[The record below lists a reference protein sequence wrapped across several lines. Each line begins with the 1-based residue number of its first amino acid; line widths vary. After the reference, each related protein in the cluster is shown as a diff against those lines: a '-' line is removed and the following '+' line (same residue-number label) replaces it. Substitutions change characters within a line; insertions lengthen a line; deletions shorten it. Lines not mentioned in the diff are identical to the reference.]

1 MKEQIG
7 FCQFCDRFRD
17 MGRNEQFSYDG
28 KKALF
33 EYLEALEEDLD
44 EEIDLDVIALCCE
57 YTEYESIKEYQ
68 EDHGDNYKNL
78 DSIEQVTMVIRIEG
92 KDSFIIQQF

>member
-17 MGRNEQFSYDG
+17 MDRKEQFSYKG

-33 EYLEALEEDLD
+33 EYLEQLEEDLD
-44 EEIDLDVIALCCE
+44 EEIELDVIALCCDFTE
-57 YTEYESIKEYQ
+57 YEDLAEFQNEHGKEYESI
-68 EDHGDNYKNL
+68 EDIEDSTIVIKIDN
-78 DSIEQVTMVIRIEG
+78 
-92 KDSFIIQQF
+92 DSFIIQAY

>member
-1 MKEQIG
+1 MKEQVG
-7 FCQFCDRFRD
+7 FCQFCDRFRN
-17 MGRNEQFSYDG
+17 MGRNEQFSYNG

-57 YTEYESIKEYQ
+57 YTEYESINQFQGEYSDDYATI
-68 EDHGDNYKNL
+68 ED
-78 DSIEQVTMVIRIEG
+78 IEDRTTVLRIEG
-92 KDSFIIQQF
+92 KESFIIQQF

>member
-1 MKEQIG
+1 MKEQVG
-7 FCQFCDRFRD
+7 FCQFCDRFRN
-17 MGRNEQFSYDG
+17 MGRNEQFSYNG

-68 EDHGDNYKNL
+68 EDYGDDYKNL
-78 DSIEQVTMVIRIEG
+78 DSIEQVTTVIRIEG

>member
-17 MGRNEQFSYDG
+17 MGRNKQFSYNG

-44 EEIDLDVIALCCE
+44 EEIELDVIALCCE

-68 EDHGDNYKNL
+68 EDYGDDYKNL
-78 DSIEQVTMVIRIEG
+78 DSIEQVTTVIRIEG

>member
-1 MKEQIG
+1 
-7 FCQFCDRFRD
+7 
-17 MGRNEQFSYDG
+17 MGRNEQFSYNG

-68 EDHGDNYKNL
+68 EDYGDDYKNL
-78 DSIEQVTMVIRIEG
+78 DSIEQVTTVIRIEG

>member
-57 YTEYESIKEYQ
+57 YTEYESINQFQGEYSDDYATI
-68 EDHGDNYKNL
+68 ED
-78 DSIEQVTMVIRIEG
+78 IEDRTTVLRIEG
-92 KDSFIIQQF
+92 KESFIIQQF

>member
-1 MKEQIG
+1 MKEQVG
-7 FCQFCDRFRD
+7 FCQFCDRFRN
-17 MGRNEQFSYDG
+17 MGRNEQFSYNG

-68 EDHGDNYKNL
+68 EDYGDDYKNL

>member
-68 EDHGDNYKNL
+68 EDYGDDYKNL
-78 DSIEQVTMVIRIEG
+78 DSIEQVTTVIRIEG

>member
-1 MKEQIG
+1 MKEQVG
-7 FCQFCDRFRD
+7 FCQFCDRFRN
-17 MGRNEQFSYDG
+17 MGRNEQFSYNG

-57 YTEYESIKEYQ
+57 YTEYESIREYQ
-68 EDHGDNYKNL
+68 EDYGDDYKNL
-78 DSIEQVTMVIRIEG
+78 DSIEQVTTVIRIEG